1 MKHLLRALFLVIAA
15 MLVVSPVL
23 ADKRAE
29 RVAKDALEKA
39 EDDYL
44 QMRFDKGLRRLQ
56 SAERRCGETGCTPET
71 HAALARDIGVMQ
83 LRLGQKDAASASFK
97 RAKKIEPN
105 VQLNPSYDAPDL
117 REAWNGAAVATAPSG
132 GASGDFT
139 HTPPAAAQ
147 ALTPLAIY
155 VEPTTEEAIASVVVR
170 YQSEGEKTYRRQPL
184 KKMGK
189 GWGGTVPCADVTLGS
204 LRYYVQ
210 GFDSAGELVASL
222 GDPKNPFTVP
232 VKDNAEVAALPGQK
246 PPSRCGE
253 EDLEN
258 LDLLE
263 GERCQEDRQCRSG
276 SCASGRCTAP
286 TSAAQTETGPR
297 EWARVW
303 FGIAGSLDFVALP
316 SKSDVCL
323 APNGTPQTS
332 YWCATPGGQDYPA
345 TKQQN
350 DDLIAGR
357 AGAAQGQI
365 TTGGAHVVVTLDYAP
380 TPNLLVGARFGYV
393 LGAYPGSA
401 ASGAGK
407 TIATPLHAE
416 LRGTWVFG
424 DEPLTKEGLA
434 AYGALGLG
442 VARWDASQTVNV
454 GEKTPDGK
462 VIPGDRAVNAWLI
475 AGPWFASIG
484 GGARYQFSPR
494 VAAQAG
500 VLLSAA
506 LFPGAFNVVAAPE
519 MQLQYGF

>member
-1 MKHLLRALFLVIAA
+1 LRILFVVIAA
-15 MLVVSPVL
+15 MLVVSPAL
-23 ADKRAE
+23 ADRRSEK
-29 RVAKDALEKA
+29 VAKDALKKA

-44 QMRFDKGLRRLQ
+44 QMTFDKGLRRLQ
-56 SAERRCGETGCTPET
+56 SAERGCGESGCTPET

-83 LRLGQKDAASASFK
+83 FRLGQKDAANASFR
-97 RAKKIEPN
+97 RAKKIDPK
-105 VQLNPSYDAPDL
+105 VQLNPSYETPDL
-117 REAWNGAAVATAPSG
+117 REAWSGSAPAPPATAGG

-139 HTPPAAAQ
+139 HAPPAAAQ

-155 VEPTTEEAIASVVVR
+155 VEPATDEAIASVVVR
-170 YQSEGEKTYRRQPL
+170 YQSEGTKSFRRQPL

-189 GWGGTVPCADVTLGS
+189 GWGGYIPCADVTIPQI
-204 LRYYVQ
+204 RYYVQ
-210 GFDSAGELVASL
+210 GFDTAGELVASL
-222 GDPKNPFTVP
+222 GDPKTAFSVP
-232 VKDNAEVAALPGQK
+232 VKDSAEVIALPGQK
-246 PPSRCGE
+246 APSRCGE

-263 GERCQEDRQCRSG
+263 GERCEEDRQCRSG

-286 TSAAQTETGPR
+286 TSAEQTETGPR

-303 FGIAGSLDFVALP
+303 IGVSGSLDFVALP

-323 APNGTPQTS
+323 APNGVPQTS

-345 TKQQN
+345 NKQQN
-350 DDLIAGR
+350 DDLIQGR
-357 AGAAQGQI
+357 AGGAQGQL
-365 TTGGAHVVVTLDYAP
+365 TTGGAHVVFTVDFAP
-380 TPNLLVGARFGYV
+380 TPNILVGGRFGYV

-401 ASGAGK
+401 ASSAGK
-407 TIATPLHAE
+407 TMGAPLHFE
-416 LRGTWVFG
+416 VRGTYVFG

-434 AYGALGLG
+434 AYSAVAVGY
-442 VARWDASQTVNV
+442 ARWDASQTVNV

-462 VIPGDRAVNAWLI
+462 TIPGDRAVNAWLV
-475 AGPWFASIG
+475 AGPAFASLG

-500 VLLSAA
+500 LLLTAA
-506 LFPGAFNVVAAPE
+506 VFPGAFNIVAAPE